1 MLNLRQKPCI
11 LVTGGAGFIGSH
23 TVCELLD
30 HDYDVVMIDD
40 FYNAKPEVLDAI
52 RTITKKDF
60 VFEEGDCADRD
71 FMDRIF
77 REHTIDAVIHFAGY
91 KAVGESV
98 AKPLMYYR
106 NNLDTTLTLLETMKK
121 HGCHNL
127 VFSSSATVYAYSEK
141 MPLYES
147 NPLGTTNPY
156 GETKRMIERI
166 LTDVSHADPED
177 SFICLRYFN
186 PVGAHPSGLIGEDPN
201 GIPNNLM
208 PFIVKVAT
216 GKIAKLR
223 VFGND
228 YDTPDGTGMRD
239 YIHVVDLAKAHLLA
253 LNYAFKR
260 TGIDYIN
267 VGTGNGTS
275 VLEMVESFRR
285 VNRVDVPYEIVGR
298 RPGDLAKVW
307 ADTSYAKK
315 TLGFTAEKTIDDMC
329 HDAYNYGV
337 KHMK

>member
-1 MLNLRQKPCI
+1 MSETNRKPCI

-23 TVCELLD
+23 TVCELLNAG
-30 HDYDVVMIDD
+30 YDVVIADN
-40 FYNAKPEVLDAI
+40 FFNAKPEALDAI
-52 RTITKKDF
+52 REITHKDF
-60 VFEEGDCADRD
+60 VFMEGDVADHE
-71 FMDRIF
+71 FMEKIF
-77 REHTIDAVIHFAGY
+77 SAHKIDAVIHFAGY

-121 HGCHNL
+121 YGCHHL
-127 VFSSSATVYAYSEK
+127 VFSSSATVYAESES

-147 NPLGTTNPY
+147 NPLGTSNPY

-166 LTDVSHADPED
+166 LGDTAHADKD
-177 SFICLRYFN
+177 ASFVCLRYFN
-186 PVGAHPSGLIGEDPN
+186 PVGAHPSGLLGEDPN

-216 GKIAKLR
+216 GKIEKLR

-228 YDTPDGTGMRD
+228 YDTVDGTGMRD
-239 YIHVVDLAKAHLLA
+239 YIHVVDLAKAHLAA
-253 LNYAFKR
+253 LEYAFKR

-267 VGTGNGTS
+267 IGTGNGTS
-275 VLEMVESFRR
+275 VLQIVEAFKK
-285 VNRVDVPYEIVGR
+285 VNHVDVPYEITER

-307 ADTSYAKK
+307 ADTSYAKRV
-315 TLGFTAEKTIDDMC
+315 LGFTAEKNIEDMC
-329 HDAYNYGV
+329 RDAYNYGV